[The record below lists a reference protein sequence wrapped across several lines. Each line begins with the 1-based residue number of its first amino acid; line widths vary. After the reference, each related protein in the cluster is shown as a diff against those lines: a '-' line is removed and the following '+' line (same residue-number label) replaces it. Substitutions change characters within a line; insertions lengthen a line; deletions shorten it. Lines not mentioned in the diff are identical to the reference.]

1 MRVFVVCAMC
11 NDYTSHTNSGAATVS
26 QSMFCVTRAA
36 AARALSFCDAVTRND
51 ADAERER
58 VEVHSIKK
66 HTHSLRSRLHSSPH
80 RASLARFIHSLYA
93 LCRSL
98 HVRVCGLE
106 ITSESDYT
114 AAIMQLKLCG
124 GGSGDLNDLCV
135 LSYIHIAC
143 VLY

>member
-11 NDYTSHTNSGAATVS
+11 NDYTSHTSGAATVS

-66 HTHSLRSRLHSSPH
+66 HTHSLRSR
-80 RASLARFIHSLYA
+80 ASTPLLTAPRSHVSFIHYMRYVG
-93 LCRSL
+93 LCTCVCAAWKLRQ
-98 HVRVCGLE
+98 RV
-106 ITSESDYT
+106 ITPSR
-114 AAIMQLKLCG
+114 
-124 GGSGDLNDLCV
+124 
-135 LSYIHIAC
+135 
-143 VLY
+143 